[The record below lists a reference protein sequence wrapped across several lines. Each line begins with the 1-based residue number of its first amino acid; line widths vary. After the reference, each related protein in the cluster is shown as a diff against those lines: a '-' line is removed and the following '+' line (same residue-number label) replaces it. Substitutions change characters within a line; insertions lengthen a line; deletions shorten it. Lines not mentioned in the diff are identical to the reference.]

1 MTMKLVILLSMI
13 PMDVKKSN
21 RSHCNRENVIP
32 YRKIMDTIPRIVRI
46 EADDPYS
53 AGVRLGESLGRS
65 FGAYLENYLAARILS
80 AKNCAK
86 LSETHAVA
94 WINALPQHICDRFRG
109 LSGGSGIPFE
119 RIAYWG
125 YQEMAL
131 SSHWAD
137 NQRQVVGTGL
147 ILRGPGTKTFQ

>member
-1 MTMKLVILLSMI
+1 
-13 PMDVKKSN
+13 
-21 RSHCNRENVIP
+21 
-32 YRKIMDTIPRIVRI
+32 MDTIPRIVRI

-65 FGAYLENYLAARILS
+65 FGAYLENYLATRIL
-80 AKNCAK
+80 ATKNCAK

-109 LSGGSGIPFE
+109 LSEGSGIPFE

-131 SSHWAD
+131 SQQSEVTTL
-137 NQRQVVGTGL
+137 VVLFYSYRSASTGFE
-147 ILRGPGTKTFQ
+147 RAAFKT